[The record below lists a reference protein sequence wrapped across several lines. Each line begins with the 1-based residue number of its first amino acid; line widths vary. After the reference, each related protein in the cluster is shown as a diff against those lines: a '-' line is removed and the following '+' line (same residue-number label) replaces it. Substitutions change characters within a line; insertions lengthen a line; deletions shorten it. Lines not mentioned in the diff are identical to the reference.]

1 MFPSPLRPCVLAL
14 MCFIPV
20 STHADQDSLGTLGIY
35 LENDAVG
42 ESDGHYSSGLK
53 LSWSSPD
60 FADLQD
66 CPYPSP
72 LLGARHLYPDIN
84 HPDYRKNVVYG
95 IGQNIYT
102 PLDTDTANL
111 VLDDRPYAGWL
122 YLAFGLVWK
131 TPTERN
137 SLALDIGVVGPWALG
152 EETQGLV
159 HGWLA
164 LDNSRGWDKQLDNEL
179 GIILSYEKTWRL
191 PVFVDATNHEW
202 EVLPHAGVALG
213 NVRTSANLGGEIRWG
228 KNLPQDF
235 GTSQLGATSTTS
247 TPFDPAS
254 GVETWGFYIF
264 TRADA
269 HAVAHNIFLDGN
281 TFSNSHSVD
290 RNIFVADLSIGF
302 AITRGNTKLA
312 YAHVF
317 RTREF
322 RGQDEVEVFGTVSLI
337 RTL

>member
-1 MFPSPLRPCVLAL
+1 MFRRSFCPYLFAL
-14 MCFIPV
+14 FHLIPT
-20 STHADQDSLGTLGIY
+20 SAKAESSSNGTLGIY

-42 ESDGHYSSGLK
+42 QSDGHYSSGLK
-53 LSWSSPD
+53 ISWSSPD
-60 FADLQD
+60 LADLSD

-72 LLGARHLYPDIN
+72 LMAALHLCPDIDD
-84 HPDYRKNVVYG
+84 PAYRKNMVYG

-102 PLDTDTANL
+102 PVDTDTAGL
-111 VLDDRPYAGWL
+111 VVDDRPYAGWL
-122 YLAFGLVWK
+122 YLAFGLIWK

-137 SLALDIGVVGPWALG
+137 SLALDIGVVGPWALA

-164 LDNSRGWDKQLDNEL
+164 LDNSRGWDNQLNNEL
-179 GIILSYEKTWRL
+179 GIILSYEKIWRKPL
-191 PVFVDATNHEW
+191 HRDGSGHEW
-202 EVLPHAGVALG
+202 EILPHAGIALG
-213 NVRTSANLGGEIRWG
+213 NVRTSVNVGGEIRWG

-254 GVETWGFYIF
+254 GVEKWGFYIF
-264 TRADA
+264 SRADV

-281 TFSNSHSVD
+281 TFTNSHSVD

-302 AITRGNTKLA
+302 ALTRGNTKIS

-322 RGQDEVEVFGTVSLI
+322 QGQDEPEIFGTLSII